1 MCMAEELTSFPV
13 GLAVVGLDDG
23 DEEDGVPAGP
33 AHNRRLQRKRT
44 SLRML

>member
-33 AHNRRLQRKRT
+33 AHNRTVGCRENALP
-44 SLRML
+44 